1 MYLVDQP
8 TLYLYVTLTF
18 TLGICLGIVI
28 GVKLQPWVES
38 RKLKS
43 KPKRLTAA
51 DMHP

>member
-8 TLYLYVTLTF
+8 TLYLYAVLAF
-18 TLGICLGIVI
+18 ILGISLGIAI

-38 RKLKS
+38 QKP
-43 KPKRLTAA
+43 KPKRLTAI

>member
-28 GVKLQPWVES
+28 GVKLQPWVDA
-38 RKLKS
+38 RKPKR
-43 KPKRLTAA
+43 KRLTAA
-51 DMHP
+51 EMHP